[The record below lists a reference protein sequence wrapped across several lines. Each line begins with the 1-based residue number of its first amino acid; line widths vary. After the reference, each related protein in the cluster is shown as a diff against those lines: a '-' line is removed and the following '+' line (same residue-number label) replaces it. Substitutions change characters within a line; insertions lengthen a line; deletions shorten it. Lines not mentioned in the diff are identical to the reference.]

1 MCVGP
6 IIIIDESNRANPNIK
21 CVDVTFQ
28 QIMMSVLGYNNRK
41 SFYFSDSQSLIFFCR
56 YCFELVSAAR
66 MLSEANVCVRV
77 MNLDVCACMVTRI
90 IRIL

>member
-41 SFYFSDSQSLIFFCR
+41 SFYFSDSQSLIFFVGTVLNWYRLLECYR
-56 YCFELVSAAR
+56 R
-66 MLSEANVCVRV
+66 
-77 MNLDVCACMVTRI
+77 
-90 IRIL
+90 